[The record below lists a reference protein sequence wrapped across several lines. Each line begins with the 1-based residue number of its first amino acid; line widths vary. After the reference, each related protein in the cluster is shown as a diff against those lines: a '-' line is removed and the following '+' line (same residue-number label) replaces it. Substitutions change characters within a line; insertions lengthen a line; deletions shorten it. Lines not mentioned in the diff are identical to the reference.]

1 MDDSDSYFHKRHYLL
16 VFWITHTF
24 LQINIFSWWKFCVE
38 RSWQGG
44 GEGSVSQSVWHSL
57 APVACFC
64 LAVRIP
70 SSFISPL
77 SRSDQQP
84 KCRNLTESWC
94 STERI
99 IGQKL
104 KMGNAWEAPN
114 KFKHFKSVQTQAVT
128 IQLPFKLIQMNTLY
142 FIYFKIK
149 FKTLSIVENGS
160 LGGLNSPKTGAGGCE
175 GVSERLAEI

>member
-1 MDDSDSYFHKRHYLL
+1 MIIYNIYHICILNLNRNIYVFSQIMLQMPKKIVFSYWTKYECPRMDDSDSYFHKRHYLL

-104 KMGNAWEAPN
+104 KMENA
-114 KFKHFKSVQTQAVT
+114 
-128 IQLPFKLIQMNTLY
+128 
-142 FIYFKIK
+142 
-149 FKTLSIVENGS
+149 
-160 LGGLNSPKTGAGGCE
+160 
-175 GVSERLAEI
+175 

>member
-1 MDDSDSYFHKRHYLL
+1 MYFLKSCCKCKRKLCSLTDQLRMSDSYFHKRHYLL

-104 KMGNAWEAPN
+104 KMEKLQIDLSILNL
-114 KFKHFKSVQTQAVT
+114 FKLKL
-128 IQLPFKLIQMNTLY
+128 LPFSYHSN
-142 FIYFKIK
+142 FK
-149 FKTLSIVENGS
+149 
-160 LGGLNSPKTGAGGCE
+160 
-175 GVSERLAEI
+175 